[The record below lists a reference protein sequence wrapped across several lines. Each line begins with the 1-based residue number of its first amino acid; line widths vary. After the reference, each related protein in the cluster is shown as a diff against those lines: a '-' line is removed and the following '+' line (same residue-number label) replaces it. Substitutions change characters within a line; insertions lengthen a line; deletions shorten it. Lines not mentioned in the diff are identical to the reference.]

1 VVAWERVLSL
11 KEIKHLMANGP
22 VPEPAE
28 LQIVAMETLPNGDLS
43 LTIESANPGREHQV
57 QQASG
62 PGATTWDE
70 VTGAN
75 LTGPVGNTITATIPA
90 PADASMF
97 YRAISL
103 APPPAFSDDFEAG
116 NQGWTHGG
124 TEDNWELGIPTTG
137 PGSARSGQNV
147 WATGLDSAYEL
158 GQNSWLRSPVID
170 LSGLANPSLT
180 FWEYRDVEPLFQNL
194 IVDFT
199 ALKVFDASAPQG
211 EPLAVLIEA
220 DTGTTSEWT
229 RRSFTLPAEVLG
241 KSIILE
247 FTLGAD
253 NWQDMPQYGWYIDDV
268 MIQDQ

>member
-75 LTGPVGNTITATIPA
+75 LTG
-90 PADASMF
+90 
-97 YRAISL
+97 
-103 APPPAFSDDFEAG
+103 PAFSDDFEAG